1 MSSNSWFSRAL
12 LPWYRENQRPL
23 PWRTSPDPYRIW
35 LSEVIL
41 QQTRVDQG
49 TAYWLRFVERYPS
62 VTHLAKASE
71 DQVLRLWQGLG
82 YYSRARNLRTAAQ
95 QVVKEHDG
103 QFPAD
108 HAALLKLK
116 GVGDYTASAIAS
128 ICFGISEPVVDG
140 NVFRVLARVFGIA
153 TPIDST
159 AGKKEFR
166 ALAANLIPTE
176 QPGDHN
182 QAVMEL
188 GATVCT
194 PKNPRCDECPLVR
207 KCIAKAEGRIAVL
220 PVKLGKTRTRTRHFN
235 YLLIEAKGGIYMRKR
250 NGRDIWQGLWELPMV
265 ETENA
270 ATDALLIKTAGLASL
285 KRIEGPVVH
294 VLSHQRINA
303 TLWQAELKDA
313 PVPCEWK
320 AHSAKALGK
329 VPMHRLMERLLAG
342 GAARSRRQH
351 HSQPQQ

>member
-1 MSSNSWFSRAL
+1 MSSRSWFSRAL

-49 TAYWLRFVERYPS
+49 TAYWHRFVERFPS
-62 VTHLAKASE
+62 VSQLAKASE

-95 QVVKEHDG
+95 QVVKEHGG

-108 HAALLKLK
+108 HATLLKLK

-128 ICFGISEPVVDG
+128 ICFGIPEPVVDG
-140 NVFRVLARVFGIA
+140 NVYRVLSRAFGIA

-159 AGKKEFR
+159 TGRKEFR
-166 ALAANLIPTE
+166 ALAAELLSKE
-176 QPGDHN
+176 HPGDHN

-194 PKNPRCDECPLVR
+194 PRNPRCDECPLAR
-207 KCIAKAEGRIAVL
+207 KCIAKAEGRIADL
-220 PVKLGKTRTRTRHFN
+220 PVKASKSKTRTRHFN
-235 YLLIEAKGGIYMRKR
+235 YLLIEGNSGIYLRKR
-250 NGRDIWQGLWELPMV
+250 TGKDIWQGLWELPMV
-265 ETENA
+265 ETEKA
-270 ATDALLIKTAGLASL
+270 ATDALLMKTAGLASL

-320 AHSAKALGK
+320 AHSTKALGK
-329 VPMHRLMERLLAG
+329 VPMHRLMERLLLG
-342 GAARSRRQH
+342 GVADGRRQH
-351 HSQPQQ
+351 HSQPRP